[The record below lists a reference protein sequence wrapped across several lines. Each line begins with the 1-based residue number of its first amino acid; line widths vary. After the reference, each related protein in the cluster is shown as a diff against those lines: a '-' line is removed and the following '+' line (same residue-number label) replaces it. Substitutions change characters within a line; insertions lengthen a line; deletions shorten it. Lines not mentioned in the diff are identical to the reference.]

1 MIGSIAQGLIDALSA
16 GSLYM
21 LLALGLSLVF
31 SVMGLINFSY
41 GSLIVW
47 SGYALWGAV
56 AMGLPYPL
64 ALLAALI
71 VAIALSLVISRF
83 AFLPFMGAPP
93 STLLLASFGVALVLQ
108 AVATMAFGEAPK
120 VVPTPQVLGTVWH
133 MGPLRISVQQ
143 IVALALGAGVLVGL
157 DILVNRTRFGVML
170 RATAEDEETVALMGV
185 NGPRV
190 LLTVF
195 AIAGLI
201 AAIVA
206 FMWFSQSGTVT
217 PRSDFNPTLKAFI
230 AVVLGGLGTVRGAV
244 VGGIALGLIETG
256 LASTLSSDLLAYQQA
271 FAFVLIV
278 AILLVRPQGLAGRIV
293 TVSK

>member
-1 MIGSIAQGLIDALSA
+1 MIGAIAQGLIDALSA

-47 SGYALWGAV
+47 AGYALWGAV

-64 ALLAALI
+64 ALLFALG
-71 VAIALSLVISRF
+71 VAIVLSLVISRF

-120 VVPTPQVLGTVWH
+120 VVPTPQALGTVWH
-133 MGPLRISVQQ
+133 FGSLRISAQQ
-143 IVALALGAGVLVGL
+143 VVALALGVGVLIGL
-157 DILVNRTRFGVML
+157 DLLVNRTPFGIML
-170 RATAEDEETVALMGV
+170 RATAEDGETVALMGV

-244 VGGIALGLIETG
+244 VGGIVLGLIETG

-271 FAFVLIV
+271 FAFILIV
-278 AILLVRPQGLAGRIV
+278 AILLVRPQGLAGRIA

>member
-1 MIGSIAQGLIDALSA
+1 MMTTIAQGLIDGLST

-47 SGYALWGAV
+47 AGYALWGCV
-56 AMGLPYPL
+56 ALGFPYPL
-64 ALLAALI
+64 ALVMALA
-71 VAIALSLVISRF
+71 VAVLLSVLVSYF
-83 AFLPFMGAPP
+83 AFLPFVGSSP

-108 AVATMAFGEAPK
+108 AIATMAFGDAPK
-120 VVPTPQVLGTVWH
+120 VVPTPAALSSVWEI
-133 MGPLRISVQQ
+133 GPLRIAAGQ
-143 IVALALGAGVLVGL
+143 IAALALGAGVLVGL
-157 DILVNRTRFGVML
+157 ELLVNRTRFGVML
-170 RATAEDEETVALMGV
+170 RATAEDADTVALMGV

-195 AIAGLI
+195 AVAGVI

-244 VGGIALGLIETG
+244 VGGIVLGLIEVG
-256 LASTLSSDLLAYQQA
+256 LAATLSSDMLAYQQA

-278 AILLVRPQGLAGRIV
+278 AILLVRPQGLAGRV
-293 TVSK
+293 LAVSK